1 MRKAHR
7 HVRLSLYYDAV
18 VSRDAL
24 HALLFPLF
32 KLGRKLIRLFLLAV
46 LLNQLMQHLPRGY
59 AAVAYRGVYILNV
72 VHVEPLEEIVIIAF
86 LCQLAKLPALPL
98 CGLAE
103 HFLTADYVFLAVGL
117 FEPLAYFG
125 LGLLRFYNL
134 QPVAARG
141 CVGRGYYFA
150 NIVILQLVV
159 KPYYRAVYL
168 CMLNMVTNV

>member
-7 HVRLSLYYDAV
+7 HVRLSLHHHAV
-18 VSRDAL
+18 MRYGVL
-24 HALLFPLF
+24 HALFFLLL
-32 KLGRKLIRLFLLAV
+32 KLGRKLISLFFLAV
-46 LLNQLMQHLPRGY
+46 LLYQLMQHLPCGY
-59 AAVAYRGVYILNV
+59 AAVAYRGVYILNI

-117 FEPLAYFG
+117 FEPLANFC
-125 LGLLRFYNL
+125 LGLLGFYYFE
-134 QPVAARG
+134 PVAARG
-141 CVGRGYYFA
+141 CVGRGHDFA